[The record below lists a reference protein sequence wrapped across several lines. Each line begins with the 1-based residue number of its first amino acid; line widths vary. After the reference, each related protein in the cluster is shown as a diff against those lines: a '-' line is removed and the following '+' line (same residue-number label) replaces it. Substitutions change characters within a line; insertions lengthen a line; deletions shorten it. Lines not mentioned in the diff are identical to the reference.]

1 MVIEEHMKLFERF
14 FAAFVVFFAVL
25 ATEVLLTLHFLPH
38 YSNKQIHDFM
48 LISMGLA
55 FTPLFALAIAAIA
68 LLSLFVA
75 IALTVSCLFVP
86 KKKTTIGDIA
96 ARKDRDRRY

>member
-1 MVIEEHMKLFERF
+1 MVIEENMKLSGRSFV
-14 FAAFVVFFAVL
+14 AVVVFFAVL
-25 ATEVLLTLHFLPH
+25 AAEVLLTLHFLPD

-55 FTPLFALAIAAIA
+55 FIPLFALAIAAMA
-68 LLSLFVA
+68 LLGLFVA
-75 IALTVSCLFVP
+75 IALTVSYLFVP
-86 KKKTTIGDIA
+86 KKKTTIGEIA